1 MKKWIYSGT
10 REEQPSEREL
20 MHGKLARK
28 AASEGIV
35 LLKNE
40 GILPL
45 KKDTAVALLGYGAEK
60 TVKGGIGS
68 GDVNNRKNISIYQ
81 GLKEAGV
88 KIVSEDWISD
98 YHNRYEQA
106 REAWKEKVLE
116 EAKKD
121 KDIVVV
127 CTDSR
132 GSAKLGAYPDEVPEQ
147 FVEMGIAEQNSVT
160 VSAGMAY
167 MGKKVFT
174 IGPASF
180 YSMRSAEQVKVDV
193 AYSHNNVTVI
203 GISGGISYGALG
215 ATHHSLQDISLMRA
229 IPGLTV
235 MIPSDAVQMRK
246 ITKELLESP
255 RPTYIRIARSGVPV
269 IYDENTEFKIGKA
282 KRLTDGKDA
291 AIIVC
296 GQLVATALQA
306 AEELKEEG
314 INVSVVDMF
323 TIKPLDTEMI
333 ETVAKECGCI
343 LTLEEHSIYGG
354 LGGAVAEVAA
364 QTEMVPLD
372 ICGIPDEDV
381 PNGTDQEVFKYYK
394 MDVQGIKDRVKILI
408 SKKSK

>member
-1 MKKWIYSGT
+1 MG
-10 REEQPSEREL
+10 
-20 MHGKLARK
+20 
-28 AASEGIV
+28 
-35 LLKNE
+35 
-40 GILPL
+40 
-45 KKDTAVALLGYGAEK
+45 
-60 TVKGGIGS
+60 
-68 GDVNNRKNISIYQ
+68 
-81 GLKEAGV
+81 KEALSSAF
-88 KIVSEDWISD
+88 SEMI
-98 YHNRYEQA
+98 
-106 REAWKEKVLE
+106 LE

-121 KDIVVV
+121 KNIMVV

-132 GSAKLGAYPDEVPEQ
+132 GSAKLGAYPDELPEQ

-180 YSMRSAEQVKVDV
+180 YSMRSAEQVKVDI

-381 PNGTDQEVFKYYK
+381 PNGTYQEVFKYYK

>member
-1 MKKWIYSGT
+1 MG
-10 REEQPSEREL
+10 
-20 MHGKLARK
+20 
-28 AASEGIV
+28 
-35 LLKNE
+35 
-40 GILPL
+40 
-45 KKDTAVALLGYGAEK
+45 
-60 TVKGGIGS
+60 
-68 GDVNNRKNISIYQ
+68 
-81 GLKEAGV
+81 KEALSSAF
-88 KIVSEDWISD
+88 SEMI
-98 YHNRYEQA
+98 
-106 REAWKEKVLE
+106 LE

-121 KDIVVV
+121 KNIMVV

-132 GSAKLGAYPDEVPEQ
+132 GSAKLGAYPDELPEQ

-180 YSMRSAEQVKVDV
+180 YSMRSAEQVKVDI

-235 MIPSDAVQMRK
+235 MLPSDAVQMRK

-333 ETVAKECGCI
+333 RDLCRDHQLIVTIEENVLAGGFGEQVVQYVMQSGEKTRVRTIGISDDYVEHGNVEVLRKEV
-343 LTLEEHSIYGG
+343 G
-354 LGGAVAEVAA
+354 L
-364 QTEMVPLD
+364 
-372 ICGIPDEDV
+372 
-381 PNGTDQEVFKYYK
+381 DQETIVA
-394 MDVQGIKDRVKILI
+394 QIKEDYLMIKED
-408 SKKSK
+408 

>member
-1 MKKWIYSGT
+1 MG
-10 REEQPSEREL
+10 
-20 MHGKLARK
+20 
-28 AASEGIV
+28 
-35 LLKNE
+35 
-40 GILPL
+40 
-45 KKDTAVALLGYGAEK
+45 
-60 TVKGGIGS
+60 
-68 GDVNNRKNISIYQ
+68 
-81 GLKEAGV
+81 KEALSSAF
-88 KIVSEDWISD
+88 SEMI
-98 YHNRYEQA
+98 
-106 REAWKEKVLE
+106 LE

-121 KDIVVV
+121 KNIMVV

-132 GSAKLGAYPDEVPEQ
+132 GSAKLGAYPDELPEQ

-235 MIPSDAVQMRK
+235 MLPSDAVQMRK

-354 LGGAVAEVAA
+354 LGGTVAEVAA

-381 PNGTDQEVFKYYK
+381 PNGTAQEVFKYYK

>member
-1 MKKWIYSGT
+1 
-10 REEQPSEREL
+10 
-20 MHGKLARK
+20 
-28 AASEGIV
+28 
-35 LLKNE
+35 
-40 GILPL
+40 
-45 KKDTAVALLGYGAEK
+45 
-60 TVKGGIGS
+60 
-68 GDVNNRKNISIYQ
+68 
-81 GLKEAGV
+81 
-88 KIVSEDWISD
+88 
-98 YHNRYEQA
+98 
-106 REAWKEKVLE
+106 
-116 EAKKD
+116 
-121 KDIVVV
+121 
-127 CTDSR
+127 
-132 GSAKLGAYPDEVPEQ
+132 
-147 FVEMGIAEQNSVT
+147 
-160 VSAGMAY
+160 

-282 KRLTDGKDA
+282 NRLTNGKDA

-333 ETVAKECGCI
+333 KTVAKECGCI

>member
-1 MKKWIYSGT
+1 MKKEALSSAF
-10 REEQPSEREL
+10 SE
-20 MHGKLARK
+20 M
-28 AASEGIV
+28 I
-35 LLKNE
+35 
-40 GILPL
+40 
-45 KKDTAVALLGYGAEK
+45 
-60 TVKGGIGS
+60 
-68 GDVNNRKNISIYQ
+68 
-81 GLKEAGV
+81 
-88 KIVSEDWISD
+88 
-98 YHNRYEQA
+98 
-106 REAWKEKVLE
+106 LE

-121 KDIVVV
+121 KDIIVV

-132 GSAKLGAYPDEVPEQ
+132 GSAKLGAYPEELPEQ

-246 ITKELLESP
+246 ITKELLENP
-255 RPTYIRIARSGVPV
+255 RPAYIRIARSGVPV
-269 IYDENTEFKIGKA
+269 IYDENTDFRIGKA
-282 KRLTDGKDA
+282 NRFAEGKDA
-291 AIIVC
+291 AVIAC
-296 GQLVATALQA
+296 GQLVSTALEA
-306 AEELKEEG
+306 AELLEKEG
-314 INVSVVDMF
+314 IHISVVDMH
-323 TIKPLDTEMI
+323 TIKPLDEEMI
-333 ETVAKECGCI
+333 ERVAKECGCI

-354 LGGAVAEVAA
+354 LGGAVAEVVV
-364 QTEMVPLD
+364 QRESVSID

-381 PNGTDQEVFKYYK
+381 PNGTDQEVFAYYK
-394 MDVQGIKDRVKILI
+394 MDAEGIKDRVKKLI
-408 SKKSK
+408 SKKVK

>member
-1 MKKWIYSGT
+1 MG
-10 REEQPSEREL
+10 
-20 MHGKLARK
+20 
-28 AASEGIV
+28 
-35 LLKNE
+35 
-40 GILPL
+40 
-45 KKDTAVALLGYGAEK
+45 
-60 TVKGGIGS
+60 
-68 GDVNNRKNISIYQ
+68 
-81 GLKEAGV
+81 KEALSSAF
-88 KIVSEDWISD
+88 SEMI
-98 YHNRYEQA
+98 
-106 REAWKEKVLE
+106 LE

-121 KDIVVV
+121 KNIMVV

-132 GSAKLGAYPDEVPEQ
+132 GSAKLGAYPDELPEQ

-235 MIPSDAVQMRK
+235 MLPSDAVQMRK

-354 LGGAVAEVAA
+354 LGGTVAEVAA

-381 PNGTDQEVFKYYK
+381 PNGTDHEVFKYYK
-394 MDVQGIKDRVKILI
+394 MDVQ
-408 SKKSK
+408 

>member
-1 MKKWIYSGT
+1 MG
-10 REEQPSEREL
+10 
-20 MHGKLARK
+20 
-28 AASEGIV
+28 
-35 LLKNE
+35 
-40 GILPL
+40 
-45 KKDTAVALLGYGAEK
+45 
-60 TVKGGIGS
+60 
-68 GDVNNRKNISIYQ
+68 
-81 GLKEAGV
+81 KEALSSAF
-88 KIVSEDWISD
+88 SEMI
-98 YHNRYEQA
+98 
-106 REAWKEKVLE
+106 LE

-372 ICGIPDEDV
+372 ICRIPDEDV

>member
-1 MKKWIYSGT
+1 MG
-10 REEQPSEREL
+10 
-20 MHGKLARK
+20 
-28 AASEGIV
+28 
-35 LLKNE
+35 
-40 GILPL
+40 
-45 KKDTAVALLGYGAEK
+45 
-60 TVKGGIGS
+60 
-68 GDVNNRKNISIYQ
+68 
-81 GLKEAGV
+81 KEALSSAFSQM
-88 KIVSEDWISD
+88 I
-98 YHNRYEQA
+98 
-106 REAWKEKVLE
+106 LE

-132 GSAKLGAYPDEVPEQ
+132 GSAKLGAYPDEVPDQ

-269 IYDENTEFKIGKA
+269 IYDEETEFKIGKA
-282 KRLTDGKDA
+282 HRLTDGKDA

-314 INVSVVDMF
+314 IDISVVDMY

-333 ETVAKECGCI
+333 EAVAKECGCI
-343 LTLEEHSIYGG
+343 LTLEEHSLYGG
-354 LGGAVAEVAA
+354 LGGAVGGC
-364 QTEMVPLD
+364 TD
-372 ICGIPDEDV
+372 R
-381 PNGTDQEVFKYYK
+381 NGSVRHLRNS
-394 MDVQGIKDRVKILI
+394 G
-408 SKKSK
+408 